1 MFDMAI
7 PIPAV
12 LSANCRKSPER
23 MAWLDGLPATIKS
36 LEQKWSLELGA
47 AFDSPE
53 VSASF
58 VAPAQ
63 RRDGTHA
70 ILKIGVPHFEA
81 QNEIDG
87 LRFWCGDPTVQLLEE
102 AGHLNAMLLERCEPG
117 IPLRELPL
125 PEQDKIVAAL
135 LRRLWRKPT
144 NPETFRPLSA
154 LTACWTQE
162 TLAQKAD
169 WPDADLVRE
178 GLHLFHAL
186 PRSAPTEVLL
196 ATDLHAGNILRAQ
209 REPWLV
215 IDPKPFVGD
224 PAYDATQHL
233 FNNFDQLCAN
243 PLERIHRL
251 ADLLEID
258 RTRLRQWTFARTAAD
273 PRDNW
278 HNPAALELART
289 LAPF

>member
-1 MFDMAI
+1 MAI
-7 PIPAV
+7 PIPAI
-12 LSANCRKSPER
+12 LSANCRKSPDR

-36 LEQKWSLELGA
+36 LEQKWSLQLGP
-47 AFDSPE
+47 AFDSPD
-53 VSASF
+53 VTASYI
-58 VAPAQ
+58 APAQ

-70 ILKIGVPHFEA
+70 ILKIGMPHFEA

-87 LRFWCGDPTVQLLEE
+87 LRFWSGDPTVQLLE
-102 AGHLNAMLLERCEPG
+102 AAPDRNAMLLERCEPG
-117 IPLRELPL
+117 TPLRDLPIT
-125 PEQDKIVAAL
+125 EQDKLVADL
-135 LRRLWRKPT
+135 LRRLWRKPPT
-144 NPETFRPLSA
+144 PHSFRPLSA
-154 LTACWTQE
+154 LTAYWTQE
-162 TLAQKAD
+162 TLTQKAS
-169 WPDADLVRE
+169 WPDTDLVRE

-186 PRSAPTEVLL
+186 PLSAPTEVLL

-233 FNNFDQLCAN
+233 FNNLDQLCAN
-243 PLERIHRL
+243 PLERIHHL

-258 RTRLRQWTFARTAAD
+258 RTRLHQWTFARLAAD

-278 HNPAALELART
+278 QDPATLAIART
-289 LAPF
+289 LAPS